1 MTNESKPAEKPSGKK
16 ADYDFGT
23 IEKVTIEAKD
33 LDLAVFAC
41 ADAMPGGDGR
51 DPTRVPPATI

>member
-1 MTNESKPAEKPSGKK
+1 MTNETKTAEKPSGKK

-51 DPTRVPPATI
+51 DPTRIPAIT